1 MLATSSEPSA
11 VIATE
16 VQKRAPEPACWVQLA
31 PPSAEVLINPLT
43 SAAASFKPLA
53 EEATEAH
60 SLSPEVRSTQLV
72 PTLVEV

>member
-31 PPSAEVLINPLT
+31 PPSAEVLMNPLT

-60 SLSPEVRSTQLV
+60 SLSPAVRSTQLV